1 MSTFLDNEKPFLLTL
16 PLNELGG
23 RVAVAPLDK
32 RGGCH
37 LAAYLGIGTSTN
49 RSHGE
54 DVQLLA
60 AKNTSGTVDAHSAM
74 ILRGPGR
81 KN

>member
-37 LAAYLGIGTSTN
+37 LAAYFIRHRENNESIAWRRRTTISSQKYKRN
-49 RSHGE
+49 S
-54 DVQLLA
+54 
-60 AKNTSGTVDAHSAM
+60 
-74 ILRGPGR
+74 
-81 KN
+81 

>member
-23 RVAVAPLDK
+23 RAAVAPLDK

-37 LAAYLGIGTSTN
+37 HAAYFIRYRENNESIAWRRRTTIS
-49 RSHGE
+49 S
-54 DVQLLA
+54 
-60 AKNTSGTVDAHSAM
+60 
-74 ILRGPGR
+74 R
-81 KN
+81 KYKRNS